1 MTVLRRIAAAVFVLL
16 AALVPACADERILSF
31 VSDIQVQPN
40 GDLSV
45 TETIRIEAEGDQFR
59 HGLRRD
65 IPTTYTRRDGNEVKV
80 GFTVQQVTRDGASE
94 PFTTEQVGDEI
105 EVRIGRADQLLSRG
119 PHEYAIR
126 YLTTRQI
133 GFFADFD
140 ELYWNVTGNVWAF
153 PIDQAEARITL
164 PAEVAFLQ
172 SAVYTGPRGATG
184 KDAAVVAQRPGYI
197 AFRTTAPLPPHNGL
211 TVAASWPKGVVTA
224 PPNPSNATRPQSSG
238 SRLRDNTPLLVA
250 ALGMLLVFGYY
261 FYAWRRAG
269 RDPSKG
275 TIIPLFGPPD
285 GMSAAAVRYV
295 RRMGFDDRAF
305 TAAILDLAVHGHL
318 KLVEHDS
325 TTSLERRT
333 DGKPVAPPELA
344 AERSLFPE
352 KSTTLE
358 LKQDNHSVIKEA
370 RDALSDGLEK
380 TYNNRL
386 FHDHLRW
393 SIGGVLVSLAVIAL
407 TLLSTWAAR
416 GSDVFTDFATNMLL
430 AVIGAALLA
439 YVVMWAYRRLIK
451 GRFLSLL
458 FHSIQVLFGLLLAAG
473 FLATAA
479 DVTGDVTSA
488 IQAAPVAM
496 PLILFP
502 LAASAFYW
510 MKAHTLA
517 GRKIVDQIEGF
528 RQYLGVAEEAR
539 LEALN
544 PPDKTPELFER
555 LLPYAVALDVENHWA
570 RRFAGVLAAA
580 AASNVAPTWYS
591 GSHSWSDP
599 VGFANNLGAD
609 LSDTISSASKTPGSG
624 GGGFSGGGGG
634 GGGGGGW

>member
-1 MTVLRRIAAAVFVLL
+1 
-16 AALVPACADERILSF
+16 
-31 VSDIQVQPN
+31 
-40 GDLSV
+40 
-45 TETIRIEAEGDQFR
+45 
-59 HGLRRD
+59 
-65 IPTTYTRRDGNEVKV
+65 
-80 GFTVQQVTRDGASE
+80 
-94 PFTTEQVGDEI
+94 
-105 EVRIGRADQLLSRG
+105 
-119 PHEYAIR
+119 
-126 YLTTRQI
+126 
-133 GFFADFD
+133 
-140 ELYWNVTGNVWAF
+140 
-153 PIDQAEARITL
+153 
-164 PAEVAFLQ
+164 
-172 SAVYTGPRGATG
+172 
-184 KDAAVVAQRPGYI
+184 
-197 AFRTTAPLPPHNGL
+197 
-211 TVAASWPKGVVTA
+211 
-224 PPNPSNATRPQSSG
+224 
-238 SRLRDNTPLLVA
+238 
-250 ALGMLLVFGYY
+250 
-261 FYAWRRAG
+261 
-269 RDPSKG
+269 
-275 TIIPLFGPPD
+275 
-285 GMSAAAVRYV
+285 
-295 RRMGFDDRAF
+295 
-305 TAAILDLAVHGHL
+305 
-318 KLVEHDS
+318 
-325 TTSLERRT
+325 
-333 DGKPVAPPELA
+333 
-344 AERSLFPE
+344 
-352 KSTTLE
+352 
-358 LKQDNHSVIKEA
+358 
-370 RDALSDGLEK
+370 
-380 TYNNRL
+380 
-386 FHDHLRW
+386 LRW

>member
-1 MTVLRRIAAAVFVLL
+1 MTVLRRIVAAVFVLL

-40 GDLSV
+40 GDLLV
-45 TETIRIEAEGDQFR
+45 TETIGIEAEGNQFR

-65 IPTTYTRRDGNEVKV
+65 IPTTRRDGNEVKV
-80 GFTVQQVTRDGASE
+80 GFTVQQVTRDGAPE

-105 EVRIGRADQLLSRG
+105 EVRIGRADQLLSHG
-119 PHEYAIR
+119 LHEYAIR

-140 ELYWNVTGNVWAF
+140 ELYWNVTGNGWAF

-172 SAVYTGPRGATG
+172 SAAYTGPRGATG
-184 KDAAVVAQRPGYI
+184 KDAAVIAQRPGYI

-224 PPNPSNATRPQSSG
+224 PPNPSNAARPQSSG
-238 SRLRDNTPLLVA
+238 SRLRDNTPLLVS

-261 FYAWRRAG
+261 FYAWLRAG

-285 GMSAAAVRYV
+285 VMSAAAVRYV

-318 KLVEHDS
+318 KLIEHDG
-325 TTSLERRT
+325 TTSLERQTR
-333 DGKPVAPPELA
+333 GKRVAPPELA

-370 RDALSDGLEK
+370 QDALSDGLEK

-386 FHDHLRW
+386 FHDHLGW
-393 SIGGVLVSLAVIAL
+393 SIGGVVLSLAVIAL
-407 TLLSTWAAR
+407 TLLSIWAAR
-416 GSDVFTDFATNMLL
+416 GWDVFTDFATDTLL

-458 FHSIQVLFGLLLAAG
+458 FHSIQALFGLVLAGG

-510 MKAHTLA
+510 MKAHTIA